1 VVTLEVNNSREVARP
16 GVQPANMILLW
27 GLQGL
32 WGSGRLPRPTTEEAE
47 RERERERERESER
60 GRVGESGITRGVP
73 GT

>member
-32 WGSGRLPRPTTEEAE
+32 WGSGPTAGEGE
-47 RERERERERESER
+47 RATSRRKRDNER
-60 GRVGESGITRGVP
+60 GTRYLAPTVRVANSTP
-73 GT
+73 AD